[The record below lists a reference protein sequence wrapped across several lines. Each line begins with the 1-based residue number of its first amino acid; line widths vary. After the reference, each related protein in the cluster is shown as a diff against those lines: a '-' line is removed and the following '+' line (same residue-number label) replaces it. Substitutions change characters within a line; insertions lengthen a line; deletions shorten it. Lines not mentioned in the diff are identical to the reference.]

1 MTKLRTIILVSLVK
15 SRRSEIDVLS
25 EKSFF
30 DQYRFFDFG
39 EFIKLQKSIL

>member
-1 MTKLRTIILVSLVK
+1 MK

-30 DQYRFFDFG
+30 NQYRFFDFG
-39 EFIKLQKSIL
+39 EFIKSQKSIL